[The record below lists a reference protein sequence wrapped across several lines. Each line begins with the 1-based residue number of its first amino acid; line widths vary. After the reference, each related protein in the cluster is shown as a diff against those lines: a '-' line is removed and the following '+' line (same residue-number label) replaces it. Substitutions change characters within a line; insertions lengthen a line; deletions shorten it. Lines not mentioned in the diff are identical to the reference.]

1 MLKNFFLIL
10 SLLCFGCTIVEA
22 QEVFPFVAKI
32 KAKTAN
38 VRAGQNTNFESLG
51 QVQEGTEL
59 VVVGASFDWRKIK
72 LPADAKAYV
81 NGGFVKDLGDGVGEV
96 TGNRLNVRA
105 GALVNAAIIGQLKKG
120 DLIRILEKKN
130 DWYRIEPPDQSFG
143 WVLNEFLEKT
153 SQEIP
158 PPRVVQAPV
167 RNIYVKKH
175 LEDAKA
181 NELPPGV
188 VRATGTVEDLANNMI
203 SSNIRHYLQ
212 SDGTVY
218 ALQGYRHV
226 LDGFLHQKVKIEGQ
240 IKPDV
245 KSDKP
250 VLLVTKISL
259 VL

>member
-1 MLKNFFLIL
+1 MIKKFFLIL
-10 SLLCFGCTIVEA
+10 SLLCFGCSISEA
-22 QEVFPFVAKI
+22 QEVFPFVAKV
-32 KAKTAN
+32 KAKSAN

-51 QVQEGTEL
+51 QVQEGAEV
-59 VVVGASFDWRKIK
+59 VVVGSSFDWRKIK

-81 NGGFVKDLGDGVGEV
+81 NAGFVKDLGDGVGEV
-96 TGNRLNVRA
+96 TGNRLNIRA

-120 DLIRILEKKN
+120 ELIRLLEKKN

-153 SQEIP
+153 SRDIP
-158 PPRVVQAPV
+158 APRLVQAPI
-167 RNIYVKKH
+167 RNIYTKKR
-175 LEDAKA
+175 LDAAKSE
-181 NELPPGV
+181 ELPPGV
-188 VRATGTVEDLANNMI
+188 VRISGTVEDLANNMV

-218 ALQGYRHV
+218 VLQGYRHV
-226 LDGFLHQKVKIEGQ
+226 IDSFLHQKVKIEGR

>member
-1 MLKNFFLIL
+1 MLKKFFLIL
-10 SLLCFGCTIVEA
+10 SLLCFGSHIADA
-22 QEVFPFVAKI
+22 QEAFPFVAKV
-32 KAKTAN
+32 KAKSAN
-38 VRAGQNTNFESLG
+38 VRAGQNANFESLG
-51 QVQEGTEL
+51 QVQEGAEV

-81 NGGFVKDLGDGVGEV
+81 NAGFVKDLGDGVGEV
-96 TGNRLNVRA
+96 TGNRLNIRA

-120 DLIRILEKKN
+120 DLIRLVEKKN

-153 SQEIP
+153 SQDIP
-158 PPRVVQAPV
+158 SPRVVQAPIK
-167 RNIYVKKH
+167 NIYVKKR
-175 LEDAKA
+175 LEAGKA
-181 NELPPGV
+181 DELPPGV
-188 VRATGTVEDLANNMI
+188 VRISGTVEDLANNMV
-203 SSNIRHYLQ
+203 SSNIRHYVQ

-226 LDGFLHQKVKIEGQ
+226 IDSFLHQKVKIEGR